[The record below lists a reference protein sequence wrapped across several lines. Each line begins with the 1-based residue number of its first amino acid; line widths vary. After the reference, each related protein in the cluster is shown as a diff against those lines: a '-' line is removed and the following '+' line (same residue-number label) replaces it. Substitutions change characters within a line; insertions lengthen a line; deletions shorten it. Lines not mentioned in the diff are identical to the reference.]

1 VRPTEEPPEGKPPP
15 GVGAIGGHAVISG
28 GSSGIGLALADRLA
42 RAGWDLTVLARD
54 RNRLAAAE
62 AALAMHGAR
71 VVTCSVDVA
80 DAAAV
85 EQAVAAAGAAQGPP
99 TLVVACAGIVTPG
112 LLAEQPLAAFE
123 RQMAVHYFGT
133 LHLVRAAL
141 PAMRATGR
149 GQLVLVAS
157 AAALIGLYGYSS
169 YAPSKF
175 AVRGLAEALRS
186 ELAADDIDVSV
197 VYPPDTDTPGYR
209 EELRHRSALSSRLAA
224 SGGLMSADAVAAAI
238 LHGIARRRFVI
249 APGRRIAALAVL
261 HSVIGP
267 LLHRFWFDPLI
278 ARLHR
283 PVATVAAAKP

>member
-1 VRPTEEPPEGKPPP
+1 VQPTEEPSEGKPPP
-15 GVGAIGGHAVISG
+15 GVVAIGGHAVISG

-99 TLVVACAGIVTPG
+99 TLAVACAGIVTPG

-123 RQMAVHYFGT
+123 RQMAVNYFGT